1 MRCAPA
7 HCTAS
12 VTRGGY
18 VSHSAVH
25 GARPEV
31 GCVIHTHSYASMA
44 ASALE
49 CGLLPLTQTGMCFLR
64 IGYYD

>member
-1 MRCAPA
+1 MHCAPA
-7 HCTAS
+7 HCAACVRRADS
-12 VTRGGY
+12 
-18 VSHSAVH
+18 VSHSTVH
-25 GARPEV
+25 GARPGV